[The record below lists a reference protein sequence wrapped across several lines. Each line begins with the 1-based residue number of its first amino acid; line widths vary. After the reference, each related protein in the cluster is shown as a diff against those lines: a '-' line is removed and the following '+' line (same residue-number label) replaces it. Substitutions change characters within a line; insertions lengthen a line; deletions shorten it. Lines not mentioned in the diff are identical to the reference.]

1 MQRESQRSSVE
12 PLPAAIQDAV
22 AAAIEDGATM
32 DAIVARVRA
41 WNGEGSP
48 STEGR
53 SAECMDSL
61 ICLQR
66 EVDRCADEW
75 EHTRAHGA
83 EGRSALV
90 VIESL
95 RSLALCTLAD
105 LGKRSEPV
113 PTEDLARLALALY
126 RIESADRLRLER
138 ERAMA
143 DAGTDPGLA
152 RRAAR
157 MTHAERVDTV
167 RRAMEEHLFPW
178 RTDSPS
184 PAFRRAEAA
193 SEDSHFTP
201 PAPPSDLSSDDGVQD
216 GLDARR
222 AHDAQDADGA
232 LDVWDAHEAHDLPS
246 ARKAHDLPSAREA
259 HDVPSARAAHD
270 VPSARDADLR
280 RRKAEA
286 QLWPTAPPFCPA
298 AWNGPG

>member
-1 MQRESQRSSVE
+1 MQHESQRSSAE

-48 STEGR
+48 STKGR

-75 EHTRAHGA
+75 EHTRANGA

-90 VIESL
+90 LIESL

-105 LGKRSEPV
+105 LGKRAEPV
-113 PTEDLARLALALY
+113 PTEDIARLALALY
-126 RIESADRLRLER
+126 RIESADKLRLER

-143 DAGTDPGLA
+143 DADTDPGLA

-178 RTDSPS
+178 RADSPS
-184 PAFRRAEAA
+184 PAFGWAEAA

-216 GLDARR
+216 GLDARG

-232 LDVWDAHEAHDLPS
+232 PDVWDAHEAHD
-246 ARKAHDLPSAREA
+246 
-259 HDVPSARAAHD
+259 VPSARDAHE

>member
-1 MQRESQRSSVE
+1 
-12 PLPAAIQDAV
+12 
-22 AAAIEDGATM
+22 M

-90 VIESL
+90 LIESL

-105 LGKRSEPV
+105 LGKRAEPV

-222 AHDAQDADGA
+222 AHDAQDARR
-232 LDVWDAHEAHDLPS
+232 AHRMYGMRTRRTMYR
-246 ARKAHDLPSAREA
+246 ARGMRTN
-259 HDVPSARAAHD
+259 